1 MRNHIEQMKKYMYIL
16 AVLCLTACKP
26 TPAKI
31 AKQFLLDSA
40 IHPSSIRIL
49 YHSEV
54 LCPEKTKFDTSY
66 YIAAIGTDTIFTD
79 SIRIDTRHFPEH
91 YYCCYRVSCIDDC
104 GQQNQCLAE
113 IDVFPDGTTMF
124 HNKYRKL
131 YCDPVDSIIRAQ
143 RDTLTDIR
151 TPAFYNESGI
161 WAIKPLLV
169 NTNAKEY
176 FNIKL

>member
-1 MRNHIEQMKKYMYIL
+1 MKKIL
-16 AVLCLTACKP
+16 LFIFAAVALTECKP

-31 AKQFLLDSA
+31 AKQFLFDNAS
-40 IHPSSIRIL
+40 HPSSIQIS

-54 LCPEKTKFDTSY
+54 LCPEKTKYDTSY
-66 YIAAIGTDTIFTD
+66 YIAAISNDTIFTD

-91 YYCCYRVSCIDDC
+91 YYCCYRVSYIDDC
-104 GQQNQCLAE
+104 GKQNQCLAE
-113 IDVFPDGTTMF
+113 IDVFPDGTAMF

-131 YCDPVDSIIRAQ
+131 YCAPVDSIIRYQ

-161 WAIKPLLV
+161 WGIKPLLV
-169 NTNAKEY
+169 NINAQEY
-176 FNIKL
+176 FNVKL

>member
-1 MRNHIEQMKKYMYIL
+1 MKKYLYIL
-16 AVLCLTACKP
+16 SVLCLAACKP

-31 AKQFLLDSA
+31 AKQFLLDNA

-66 YIAAIGTDTIFTD
+66 YIAAISHDTIFTD

-113 IDVFPDGTTMF
+113 LDVFPDGTAMF

-151 TPAFYNESGI
+151 TPTFYKEPGI

>member
-1 MRNHIEQMKKYMYIL
+1 MRKIL
-16 AVLCLTACKP
+16 LLLFAAVALRACKP

-31 AKQFLLDSA
+31 AKQFLLDNA

-54 LCPEKTKFDTSY
+54 LCLEKIKYDTSY
-66 YIAAIGTDTIFTD
+66 YIAEIVNDTIFTD

-104 GQQNQCLAE
+104 DQQNQCLAE
-113 IDVFPDGTTMF
+113 IDVFPDGTAMF

-131 YCDPVDSIIRAQ
+131 YCAPVDSIIRAQ

-151 TPAFYNESGI
+151 TPAFYKEPGI
-161 WAIKPLLV
+161 WGIKPLLV
-169 NTNAKEY
+169 NTNAQEY